1 MQNGFK
7 QTTIAPQPT
16 LETFQPL
23 DAEFETPAKSESA
36 PLKAQR
42 ETKFSK
48 LQVYTSAQFKN
59 LS

>member
-7 QTTIAPQPT
+7 QTKIAPRPT

-48 LQVYTSAQFKN
+48 LQVYTSA
-59 LS
+59 